1 MDEPIK
7 ILIIEDNKPYT
18 KSLQRMIEMSE
29 HMEHI
34 VSFSSAESFADSL
47 KSTSFNEVDVILLD
61 LQLPGKNGFQLIP
74 TLKKEIPDSNILV
87 LTQNDDYRATLEA
100 IRMGVS
106 GYILKD
112 SGIAALRSAIQDVHE
127 GGCVID
133 AQLSKIVLKTLSA
146 GGDALEDNVLSPRER
161 EVLELM
167 AAGYVK
173 KEVADRL
180 SLSYRTVAQ
189 YTESIYKKLQV
200 PNIAAAVA
208 TAIRKGII

>member
-1 MDEPIK
+1 MSDIIK

-18 KSLQRMIEMSE
+18 QSLQRMIEMSE
-29 HMEHI
+29 RLEHI
-34 VSFSSAESFADSL
+34 DSFPNAADFIDRL
-47 KSTSFNEVDVILLD
+47 GDNAFDEVDVVLLD
-61 LQLPGKNGFQLIP
+61 LHMPGKSGFQLIP
-74 TLKKEIPDSNILV
+74 ILRKEMPDSNILI
-87 LTQNDDYRATLEA
+87 LTQNDDYHATLEA

-112 SGIAALRSAIQDVHE
+112 SGIAAIRSAIIEVHE
-127 GGCVID
+127 GGSVID
-133 AQLSKIVLKTLSA
+133 SQLSRIVLKTLSS
-146 GGDALEDNVLSPRER
+146 GDESDEDNVLSSRER
-161 EVLELM
+161 QVLELL

-180 SLSYRTVAQ
+180 ELSYRTIAQ

-208 TAIRKGII
+208 AAIRKGLI